1 MTVEILFP
9 EVCGL
14 YGDSQN
20 PAYLKQTL
28 PDAEFIETS
37 LTETPYFVENRP
49 DLIYIGAMSESTQ
62 RRVIEKLQPFKAR
75 ILELVDSGL
84 PVLATG
90 NAGEVF
96 CKHIDYVTEKLS
108 ADGLNLFDLTVK
120 TDLFDRYNGKVLGT
134 FADMTIVGFRS
145 QFSFLYGDNSN
156 NYFVKCQRGDGINR
170 QSKLEGMR
178 RNNLIC
184 TQILGPILP
193 LNPQFCEYF
202 VGLTGVYATA
212 AHKEAAVAAYE
223 QRIKEFNDPNVVF
236 GNNK

>member
-1 MTVEILFP
+1 MIIEILFP

-20 PAYLKQTL
+20 PTYLKQSL
-28 PDAEFIETS
+28 PDAQFIETP
-37 LTETPYFVENRP
+37 LTETPYFAEKRP

-62 RRVIEKLQPFKAR
+62 RRVIEKLLPFKAR
-75 ILELVDSGL
+75 FLELVESGL
-84 PVLATG
+84 PILATG
-90 NAGEVF
+90 NAGEIF
-96 CKHIDYVTEKLS
+96 CTHIDYVTEKLT
-108 ADGLNLFDLTVK
+108 ADGLGLFDLTVK

-134 FADMTIVGFRS
+134 FEDMTIVGFRS
-145 QFSFLYGDNSN
+145 QFSFLYGDNSD

-193 LNPQFCEYF
+193 LNSHFCEYF
-202 VGLTGVYATA
+202 IGLTGIKATA
-212 AHKEAAVAAYE
+212 AHKEAAMTAYE